1 MGYRTEAGK
10 NRGAAA
16 YASQS
21 AGAGARHQRFPGE
34 SKPIPITQYLFPTL
48 GGRLLATR
56 AVILPPPGRSSM
68 RKRMPGFSD
77 RGKRTPQPRGF
88 TSSV

>member
-1 MGYRTEAGK
+1 MGYLTEAGK
-10 NRGAAA
+10 NRGTSA

-21 AGAGARHQRFPGE
+21 AGAGARHQRLPGE
-34 SKPIPITQYLFPTL
+34 SKPIPTTQYLFPTF

-56 AVILPPPGRSSM
+56 AVILPPPGRSSI
-68 RKRMPGFSD
+68 RNRIPGFSD
-77 RGKRTPQPRGF
+77 RGKRTPQPSGF